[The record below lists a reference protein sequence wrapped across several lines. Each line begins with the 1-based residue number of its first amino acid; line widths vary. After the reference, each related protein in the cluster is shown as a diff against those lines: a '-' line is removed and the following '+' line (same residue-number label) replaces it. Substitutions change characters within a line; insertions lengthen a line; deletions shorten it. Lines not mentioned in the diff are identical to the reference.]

1 MNLDKNLIV
10 ILIVFFAALLVVGC
24 IIIASQPNAASAK
37 LTKKRLSKMRERFS
51 TSAESRTDA
60 QMRKI
65 LSRQDTKMDSMIDG
79 FIPRPDELRK
89 RLERSGKSISLS
101 QYGGASGIVAFI
113 ILCLTGFVLKLP
125 FILALFLGL
134 LAGFMLPHMW
144 LGMAVKK
151 RQKKFTELFPDAIDL
166 MVRGLRSGLPITESL
181 GIVSREI
188 PDPIST
194 EFRMITDKI
203 RIGLTMDQA
212 LTEAASRINTPE
224 FQFFIITL
232 SIQRE
237 TGGNLAETLSNLSEI
252 LRKRQQL
259 KLKIKAMSSEAKASA
274 WIIGLLPIIMFGVLT
289 LLNGEYMGAFFT
301 DLRLQMITAGGLTWM
316 GIGVYIMSQMIN
328 FEV

>member
-1 MNLDKNLIV
+1 MDIDRNFIV
-10 ILIVFFAALLVVGC
+10 IGLVFIAVLVVMAC
-24 IIIASQPNAASAK
+24 IMMAAQPNTSSTK

-51 TSAESRTDA
+51 TSAEARTDA
-60 QMRKI
+60 QLKKI
-65 LSRQDTKMDSMIDG
+65 LSRQDNKLDSFIDG
-79 FIPRPDELRK
+79 FVPRPEELRK
-89 RLERSGKSISLS
+89 RIERSGKNISLGK
-101 QYGGASGIVAFI
+101 YGGASAAVA
-113 ILCLTGFVLKLP
+113 LLVCLATFLFLKLP
-125 FILALFLGL
+125 FLLALMLGL
-134 LAGFMLPHMW
+134 LMGIVLPHMW

-151 RQKKFTELFPDAIDL
+151 RQKKFVGLFSDAIDL

-188 PDPIST
+188 PDPVSS

-237 TGGNLAETLSNLSEI
+237 TGGNLAETLSNLSDI

-274 WIIGLLPIIMFGVLT
+274 WIIGALPFVMFAVLS
-289 LLNGEYMGAFFT
+289 LMNGEYMGAFFT
-301 DLRLQMITAGGLTWM
+301 NFKLQMITVGGLVWM
-316 GIGVYIMSQMIN
+316 SIGVYIMSRMIN

>member
-1 MNLDKNLIV
+1 MATNNNLIIIAV
-10 ILIVFFAALLVVGC
+10 VFFAALLFVGC
-24 IIIASQPNAASAK
+24 IMLAMQPSAASTK
-37 LTKKRLSKMRERFS
+37 QTKKRLSKMRERFS
-51 TSAESRTDA
+51 TSADARTEA
-60 QMRKI
+60 QMKKI
-65 LSRQDTKMDSMIDG
+65 LSRQDNKLDSFIDG

-89 RLERSGKSISLS
+89 RLERSGKDISLGK
-101 QYGGASGIVAFI
+101 YGIISGVIGLVITLAAVF
-113 ILCLTGFVLKLP
+113 LKLP
-125 FILALFLGL
+125 FLLAILLGL
-134 LAGFMLPHMW
+134 LFALMIPHMA
-144 LGMAVKK
+144 LNFMIKGRQAKFVK
-151 RQKKFTELFPDAIDL
+151 LFPDAIDL

-188 PDPIST
+188 PDPVST
-194 EFRMITDKI
+194 EFRMVTDKI

-237 TGGNLAETLSNLSEI
+237 TGGNLAETLSNLSDI

-274 WIIGLLPIIMFGVLT
+274 WIIGALPFVMFGALS
-289 LLNGEYMGAFFT
+289 LLNGEYMGLFWV
-301 DLRLQMITAGGLTWM
+301 DIRLQMITAGGLLWM
-316 GIGVYIMSQMIN
+316 SIGIFIMSRMIN